1 MHSKKNPNL
10 QYKMKQKRK
19 VQNLLF
25 GVGATTILFGLFVAT
40 TVVFIWALQRADAQ
54 KVVQKPQSGVPV
66 AASSAAGRSGGASS
80 GGSAV
85 SSQAGASTQLSD
97 WKLVLVNYDNKMP
110 DHFDSKIITAFG
122 MQMDSRVVQP
132 YTEMLAAAK
141 KDGISLWIS
150 SAYRSPEKQQEL
162 FEQEVKNYSR
172 NGVSE
177 VEAIAKAEQSVAR
190 SGYSEHNTGLALD
203 LNGVKENF
211 GGTPASNWLEEHAA
225 DYGFILRFP
234 KDKQEITK
242 IKYEA
247 WHYRYVG
254 VENAKKM
261 KEMNFCMEEYVDYLK
276 KNPDSGN

>member
-1 MHSKKNPNL
+1 MQSKKNPNL
-10 QYKMKQKRK
+10 HYKMKQKRK

-25 GVGATTILFGLFVAT
+25 GMGATAILFALFAVT
-40 TVVFIWALQRADAQ
+40 TVVFIWALQHADAQ

-66 AASSAAGRSGGASS
+66 AASSAARQSGASS
-80 GGSAV
+80 GSSAA
-85 SSQAGASTQLSD
+85 SSQAGDSAQLSD
-97 WKLVLVNYDNKMP
+97 WKLVLVNYANKMP
-110 DHFDSKIITAFG
+110 DHFDSKVVAVFG

-162 FEQEVKNYSR
+162 FEQEIKNYSKG
-172 NGVSE
+172 GVSE

-190 SGYSEHNTGLALD
+190 PGYSEHNTGLALD

-211 GGTPASNWLEEHAA
+211 GGTPASNWLEEHAP

-234 KDKQEITK
+234 RDKQEITK

-261 KEMNFCMEEYVDYLK
+261 KEMNLCLEEYVDYLK